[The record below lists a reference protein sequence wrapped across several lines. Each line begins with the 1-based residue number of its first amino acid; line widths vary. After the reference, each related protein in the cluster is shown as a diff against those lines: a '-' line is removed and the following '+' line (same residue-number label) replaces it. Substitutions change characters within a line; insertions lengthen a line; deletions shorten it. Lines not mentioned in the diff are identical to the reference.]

1 MIHSCTRC
9 ELRFTTE
16 GELREHLVVDH
27 DAEPETLDHSY
38 PADNATFRPLY
49 PEPERPTDAG

>member
-27 DAEPETLDHSY
+27 KTDPETLDHHY
-38 PADNATFRPLY
+38 PADNASFQPLY
-49 PEPERPTDAG
+49 PRPEAARDEG